1 MHNCYNE
8 SFQIQGIKVHFY
20 YLKRNECLECS
31 WINLKYIFAFLLS
44 KKKKYSSECH
54 TQEYIGSTNL
64 KKEDKVT
71 W

>member
-8 SFQIQGIKVHFY
+8 SFHIQGIKVHFY
-20 YLKRNECLECS
+20 YLKRNERLECS

-44 KKKKYSSECH
+44 KKKRCSSEYH

-64 KKEDKVT
+64 KKKDKVA